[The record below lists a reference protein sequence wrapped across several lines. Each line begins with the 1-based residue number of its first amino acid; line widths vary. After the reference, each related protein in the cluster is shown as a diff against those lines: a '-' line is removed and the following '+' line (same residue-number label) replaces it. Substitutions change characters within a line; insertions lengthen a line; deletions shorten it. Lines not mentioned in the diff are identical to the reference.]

1 MSEEKREEIQNA
13 LKNVNINPFLIELLG
28 KINQTLM
35 KAQSTNIGDLPIGSK
50 AMESTIST
58 LREIRKT
65 DNGSFELNCQMFIQD
80 VLRVEG
86 VVKDG

>member
-13 LKNVNINPFLIELLG
+13 LKNVNIDLFLIELLCR
-28 KINQTLM
+28 INKTLM
-35 KAQSTNIGDLPIGSK
+35 KAKPTKTDVLPTGSK

-58 LREIRKT
+58 LREIRNV
-65 DNGSFELNCQMFIQD
+65 DSGIFELNCQMFIQD

-86 VVKDG
+86 VVKNG